1 MGQRKNTEL
10 AGTASRIPAFFIIAA
25 LTATAAGAQQ
35 VPLPNRG
42 GICATART
50 AAARLICADPE
61 LSARDAKLAAAYRQ
75 KKNHSPLAEQSA
87 LLKEQL
93 LWMRQRDQKCG
104 LVGKDAAP
112 LAELREAKPCVES
125 ELDARLAELQNPP
138 PLNTVTSNPVLPPS
152 AAATPGVA
160 LNEPTS
166 TANAPAPVP
175 NPTAV
180 STNSVNSLPT
190 NQDIIIAPLV
200 QQTAIAAGAGQAAS
214 SLDKFRFSASASHI
228 SGTADCGTPSSHAAN
243 GAANAS
249 LSVGLMPTVKIELAD
264 DANSYQL
271 FENDSWRVV
280 LDEVREAVHS
290 ACLKALS
297 ASNNGS
303 QTTTDLDHVYEVNS
317 SAGLFV
323 AHGTG
328 LTGPWSVTTNVPQT
342 RKKLQSDLGIEKW
355 IKPSQLARNPYF
367 FKDEVVGM
375 VVQLDHKISD
385 TQAVFVRSSAQIFVA
400 GVPKN
405 FTSRDMMVLA
415 GRVVGNKGVVDQSG
429 SEQLM
434 PAVDYIGTADC
445 TQACE
450 ALAGLATP

>member
-1 MGQRKNTEL
+1 MGQRNNTGLL
-10 AGTASRIPAFFIIAA
+10 ADTVSRIPAVFIVAA

-35 VPLPNRG
+35 VALPNRG
-42 GICATART
+42 GVCATART

-61 LSARDAKLAAAYRQ
+61 LSARDAKLAVAYRQ
-75 KKNHSPLAEQSA
+75 KKSHSPLAEQSA

-125 ELDARLAELQNPP
+125 ELEARLAELQKPDQP
-138 PLNTVTSNPVLPPS
+138 NTVLPAPAPS
-152 AAATPGVA
+152 AAATPGAA

-166 TANAPAPVP
+166 PTNAPALVANPAAAVATGPVSSAAT
-175 NPTAV
+175 NQAVIITRLAQQTAV
-180 STNSVNSLPT
+180 S
-190 NQDIIIAPLV
+190 
-200 QQTAIAAGAGQAAS
+200 AASGETAS
-214 SLDKFRFSASASHI
+214 SLNRFRFSTSASGV
-228 SGTADCGTPSSHAAN
+228 SGTADCGT
-243 GAANAS
+243 AS
-249 LSVGLMPTVKIELAD
+249 LSQAANRPANADVSAEPVVKIVLTD
-264 DANSYQL
+264 DASSYQL
-271 FENDSWRVV
+271 FENDSWRAV
-280 LDEVREAVHS
+280 LDEIRGAVHA
-290 ACLKALS
+290 ACLKAWATS
-297 ASNNGS
+297 TKGS
-303 QTTTDLDHVYEVNS
+303 GTALNELYQAGS

-323 AHGTG
+323 AHSTG
-328 LTGPWSVTTNVPQT
+328 LTGPWTVETNVPQM

-367 FKDEVVGM
+367 FKDQVVGI

-385 TQAVFVRSSAQIFVA
+385 SQAVFARSSAQIFVA

-405 FTSRDMMVLA
+405 FMSRDMVVLA